1 MYRRILPASQI
12 FHMYFYPELS
22 APIFANIN
30 GMSVPLGVTGNNG
43 KLFIDYH

>member
-22 APIFANIN
+22 APIFANN

-43 KLFIDYH
+43 KLFIEYH